1 MRISDWSSDVCSSD
15 LRETREDD
23 AGSGNADRE
32 LPVEIAAHNLF
43 GRAYAGVVLGIAGAE
58 ADDVVPGAH
67 RHAAVERHRPHW
79 CVRTDE
85 ADCRVARQIEGRH
98 KTHEL
103 IACGAQ
109 ALQQAPRTLR
119 DLQSGV

>member
-1 MRISDWSSDVCSSD
+1 MQGHRPA

-67 RHAAVERHRPHW
+67 RHAAVGRHRDRKRRGW
-79 CVRTDE
+79 GKVWSVRVVMGV
-85 ADCRVARQIEGRH
+85 R
-98 KTHEL
+98 
-103 IACGAQ
+103 
-109 ALQQAPRTLR
+109 R
-119 DLQSGV
+119 DLKSKKEQDTLKHNKLMN